1 MLINW
6 RGKKK
11 RKSEIITF
19 HCNDFF
25 LNWCFPTTPE
35 FLPGEFH
42 EVRSL
47 ASRVTF
53 TTSFPP
59 GKKAETVLNI
69 SLYISLEWMDEWL
82 NDESWLIFLLDI
94 RPHIFFWNLAFLF
107 LFYLQSEN
115 GVMSSHCRGVPDGIM
130 KMHSISSRSTVIR
143 TVQVNK
149 LWSVGKENEINPVTE
164 HIVQVRVFFH
174 GRALLRK

>member
-1 MLINW
+1 MLSYHSRILAW
-6 RGKKK
+6 RIPW
-11 RKSEIITF
+11 SEK
-19 HCNDFF
+19 
-25 LNWCFPTTPE
+25 
-35 FLPGEFH
+35 
-42 EVRSL
+42 
-47 ASRVTF
+47 
-53 TTSFPP
+53 P
-59 GKKAETVLNI
+59 GKPCYFHYLIPSWEEGRDCPKYL